1 MNHLKIANNMIAGFY
16 ERGKDSTP
24 TDVGQAAA
32 SVIAAHALIAIAEQ
46 LEKMNSV
53 TLSIIN
59 DQDGRPSYIVRE
71 WEDK

>member
-46 LEKMNSV
+46 LEKNYDYETM
-53 TLSIIN
+53 
-59 DQDGRPSYIVRE
+59 DYRE
-71 WEDK
+71 FTIKWIPEEDK

>member
-46 LEKMNSV
+46 LERA
-53 TLSIIN
+53 N
-59 DQDGRPSYIVRE
+59 DLEEGMDYRE
-71 WEDK
+71 YETKWKEDK